1 MNAMPILPKQIPC
14 VCIMYYYMANKDD
27 SDSDSCLIINFGEK
41 ILKLSSRYRTTITVV
56 QVQQDADPLFV
67 QQG

>member
-27 SDSDSCLIINFGEK
+27 SDSDSDSDIYASVQGFKHSGK
-41 ILKLSSRYRTTITVV
+41 DPTYPTV
-56 QVQQDADPLFV
+56 FEI
-67 QQG
+67 